1 MRHLT
6 RKSVRDLERSISENT
21 KNNPKKFW
29 KHVNQK
35 RKIKS
40 PVASLYRTKDKDK
53 DGLVDRDF
61 DKAKT
66 LVNQFTSVFSQESD
80 FEWDLPEHPNF
91 TNDQQVIFSSE
102 VINKSPGQD
111 SINSRILVELA
122 DSITPSLSII
132 FQNSY
137 NTGTVPPSWKEAN
150 ITPIFKK
157 GDKKDPKIIVQLVW
171 QAFYVKL
178 WNLCVKITYLI
189 FYVRTIV
196 CQIDDMVFFLADLLY
211 SNFEMCYTNGQKL
224 SIMAI
229 TLMLFIMTL
238 RKLSIKYRING

>member
-80 FEWDLPEHPNF
+80 FE
-91 TNDQQVIFSSE
+91 
-102 VINKSPGQD
+102 
-111 SINSRILVELA
+111 
-122 DSITPSLSII
+122 
-132 FQNSY
+132 
-137 NTGTVPPSWKEAN
+137 
-150 ITPIFKK
+150 
-157 GDKKDPKIIVQLVW
+157 
-171 QAFYVKL
+171 
-178 WNLCVKITYLI
+178 
-189 FYVRTIV
+189 
-196 CQIDDMVFFLADLLY
+196 
-211 SNFEMCYTNGQKL
+211 
-224 SIMAI
+224 
-229 TLMLFIMTL
+229 
-238 RKLSIKYRING
+238 